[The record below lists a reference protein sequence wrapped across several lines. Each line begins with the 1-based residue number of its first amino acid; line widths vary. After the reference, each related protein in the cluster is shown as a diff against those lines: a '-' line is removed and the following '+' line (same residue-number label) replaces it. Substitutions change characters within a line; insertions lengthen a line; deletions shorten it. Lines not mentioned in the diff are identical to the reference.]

1 MDTCQLYCCM
11 QLTNSS
17 WCQESR
23 LRHQL
28 LVYCILQDLLT
39 ILKLF
44 SPQFIKFPLLS
55 DTIQP
60 ASNVSK
66 VTKKSHV
73 SHHYNKTLCV
83 SICGFKIEI
92 LDPRISFEHKM
103 QININKAKIRFAF
116 TLNGDSIFVIS
127 LVISDFT
134 QTEN

>member
-17 WCQESR
+17 WRQESR

-55 DTIQP
+55 DTIKP
-60 ASNVSK
+60 ASNVWK
-66 VTKKSHV
+66 VTKESHV
-73 SHHYNKTLCV
+73 SHHYNKTRCV

-92 LDPRISFEHKM
+92 LESRISFEHKM
-103 QININKAKIRFAF
+103 QININKSEIRFVF
-116 TLNGDSIFVIS
+116 TSSGGSIFVIS